1 MPAVASANPSR
12 DVRNAFERIGAE
24 RMAGL
29 PLLNEAL
36 EVEVVGFL
44 DWGGMHLG
52 VLITPWCVN
61 LMALPRPDAAWRP
74 PEEGVWRTERFPGM
88 ELQLLGGREDEIGY
102 YAFRS
107 LLSPVTGYD
116 DQQAVRAVAREVLK
130 QLLQPP
136 AADADTA
143 GEGDPREE
151 SGPAVSRRR
160 LFGGS

>member
-1 MPAVASANPSR
+1 MFADNPATR
-12 DVRNAFERIGAE
+12 VRQAFERIGAE

-44 DWGGMHLG
+44 AWRGMHLG

-61 LMALPRPDAAWRP
+61 LMALPHPEGTWRP

-88 ELQLLGGREDEIGY
+88 ELQLLGGREEEIGY

-116 DQQAVRAVAREVLK
+116 DQRAVRAVAREVLK

-136 AADADTA
+136 AADADDA
-143 GEGDPREE
+143 AGDPPAQG
-151 SGPAVSRRR
+151 SGPALSRRR
-160 LFGGS
+160 LFGGT

>member
-1 MPAVASANPSR
+1 MSCANPASR
-12 DVRNAFERIGAE
+12 VRRAFERIGAE

-29 PLLNEAL
+29 PLLNETL

-44 DWGGMHLG
+44 EWGGMHLG

-61 LMALPRPDAAWRP
+61 LMALPTTQGDWRP
-74 PEEGVWRTERFPGM
+74 PEEGVWRHERFPGM

-136 AADADTA
+136 APEADTA
-143 GEGDPREE
+143 GDEDAGED
-151 SGPAVSRRR
+151 SGPALSRRR
-160 LFGGS
+160 LFGGA